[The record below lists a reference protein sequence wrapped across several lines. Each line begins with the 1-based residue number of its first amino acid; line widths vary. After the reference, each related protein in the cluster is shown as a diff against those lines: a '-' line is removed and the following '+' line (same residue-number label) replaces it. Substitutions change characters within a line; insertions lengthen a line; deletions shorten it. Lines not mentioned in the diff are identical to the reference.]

1 MPDEPAARGAA
12 TLAAILTAG
21 LGLKI
26 LSEDSRFDDLLL
38 LPVTR
43 DLGVRCGM
51 KVTRLVKSTTWPTQK
66 SSAVQVAGDGVV
78 HVVERTSGSEPF
90 SRVVVTIEMGNSNT
104 EVKAQMYRAAPR
116 PLLERM
122 CAAAQQGAQDHRSY
136 QKGFQ
141 DGFAAGLEAAKKQ
154 GVVVV
159 NSTIDI
165 VI

>member
-122 CAAAQQGAQDHRSY
+122 CAAGRTRSSFIPERFPRWFCSWI
-136 QKGFQ
+136 G
-141 DGFAAGLEAAKKQ
+141 GCKKTRC
-154 GVVVV
+154 GGGK
-159 NSTIDI
+159 
-165 VI
+165 